1 MTIATITGTYA
12 TGINLTPTY
21 ADPVTVAS
29 GAEITM
35 VAGSALYASSR
46 WTIVNYGGVD
56 SASADSVD
64 LAAGGSVTNAGGGII
79 GGTDGVLIGGAA
91 GTVINAG
98 SIGETGTSY
107 GDAGVKLTAGGYVSN
122 ASAGII
128 TGARNGVVIEGGAG
142 TVANAGGITGSGPS
156 GVVFESGGVLRNSST
171 GFISGANFG
180 VSMQGG
186 AGTVANA
193 GTISQTAKDAAGVYL
208 GKGGSIENTG
218 REYRARIPGENT
230 GLITAA
236 GSYTN
241 GVLIIEGGPA
251 MAPTRPAGRL
261 RGFPASWSP
270 ASARWSMLA

>member
-29 GAEITM
+29 GAEITV
-35 VAGSALYASSR
+35 VAGSALRASSQ

-107 GDAGVKLTAGGYVSN
+107 GDAGVKLTAGGYASN

-128 TGARNGVVIEGGAG
+128 TGARNGVVIE
-142 TVANAGGITGSGPS
+142 
-156 GVVFESGGVLRNSST
+156 
-171 GFISGANFG
+171 
-180 VSMQGG
+180 GG

-218 REYRARIPGENT
+218 REYRARIPGSSRRPGAT
-230 GLITAA
+230 
-236 GSYTN
+236 
-241 GVLIIEGGPA
+241 
-251 MAPTRPAGRL
+251 PTVC
-261 RGFPASWSP
+261 SS
-270 ASARWSMLA
+270 